1 MLIAAVFTISKTWKQ
16 PKCPL
21 TDEWTKKIWYMYT
34 TGYYSDVK
42 RRMHTVKG
50 FVIVNKAEDSAIW
63 AGFSWAAFGWSPLND
78 KAVITW
84 HLNWS

>member
-1 MLIAAVFTISKTWKQ
+1 MELPYVPEIPLLDIYQDKIIIQKDTYTPMLIAAVFTISKTWKQ

-42 RRMHTVKG
+42 RRMT
-50 FVIVNKAEDSAIW
+50 
-63 AGFSWAAFGWSPLND
+63 
-78 KAVITW
+78 
-84 HLNWS
+84 